1 MSKDY
6 SILIVDDSPDDRYL
20 LQRHLGKT
28 DLALNII
35 EAVNGREA
43 LDWLLQPMES
53 IRLLYPNVRAPI
65 VVFLDINMPIMNGW
79 EFLEALDEYADLIE
93 LKPTV
98 VLMYTTSNAES
109 EQHKACQFPQI
120 FEYITKDDTQPDRLK
135 KAIMTSCGGQ

>member
-6 SILIVDDSPDDRYL
+6 SILIVDDSLDDRYL
-20 LQRHLGKT
+20 LRRYLGKT

-43 LDWLLQPMES
+43 LDWLLQPIES
-53 IRLLYPNVRAPI
+53 INLQHPNIQAPI

-79 EFLEALDEYADLIE
+79 EFLDAIDEHKGQIA

-98 VLMYTTSNAES
+98 VLMYTTSNS
-109 EQHKACQFPQI
+109 ETERQKASRYPQI
-120 FEYITKDDTQPDRLK
+120 CDYITKDDTQPDRLK
-135 KAIMTSCGGQ
+135 SAILTSCGA